1 MKTITF
7 KGKKLKKIGKQ
18 AFKNIAKKAVFKTPK
33 SKLKAYKKLLNKKAG
48 VKKTMMVK
56 KS

>member
-7 KGKKLKKIGKQ
+7 KGKKGKQ
-18 AFKNIAKKAVFKTPK
+18 AFKNISKKAEFITPK
-33 SKLKAYKKLLNKKAG
+33 RKQKAYKKLLNKKAG